1 MLVTE
6 KTAPRLNLALKE
18 RKPFLNLSS
27 QIKPHKKA
35 LLLLAQKLQSTQL
48 QKSLRQMEG
57 RLSTEFPTT
66 LVPINML
73 LTALL
78 LECKTISSLRPSNG
92 QRLLFGPTTH
102 LLRTI
107 LIWSS
112 WTGLEMTLTWKRK
125 NNAYQEDSRMPR
137 ASGVEE
143 RYLASS
149 LLMMRTKITN

>member
-18 RKPFLNLSS
+18 RTPFLNLPGGQSY
-27 QIKPHKKA
+27 KKV
-35 LLLLAQKLQSTQL
+35 LLLLAQKLLSTQL

-73 LTALL
+73 LMALL

-125 NNAYQEDSRMPR
+125 NNAYREGSRILR

-149 LLMMRTKITN
+149 LLMMKTKITN